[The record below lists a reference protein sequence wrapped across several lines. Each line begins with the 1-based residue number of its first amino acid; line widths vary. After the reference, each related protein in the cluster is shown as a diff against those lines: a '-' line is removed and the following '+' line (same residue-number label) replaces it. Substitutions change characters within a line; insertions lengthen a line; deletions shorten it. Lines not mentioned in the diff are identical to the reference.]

1 MQLPTRIRNQR
12 RRGAGFTLMEV
23 LLVLVILVILGSMAV
38 GMFTGVQEQAEIDAA
53 RSQVSVLKKQIQIYR
68 QQLSQY
74 PTSLQDL
81 IVQPT
86 GLTKPE
92 RWSKLLDTTEV
103 PLDPWGNQYQYKQ
116 PGSHNVDSF
125 DVWSMGP
132 DQTDGSED
140 DIGNW
145 PQAQT
150 QR

>member
-1 MQLPTRIRNQR
+1 MPTRNQNHR
-12 RRGAGFTLMEV
+12 RPNTGFTLMEV

-53 RSQVSVLKKQIQIYR
+53 RSQVATFKRQIQIYR

-86 GLTKPE
+86 NLTKPE
-92 RWSKLLDTTEV
+92 RWTKLLDVNEI
-103 PLDPWGNQYQYKQ
+103 PLDPWGSQYQYKQ
-116 PGSHNVDSF
+116 PGTHNPDSF
-125 DVWSMGP
+125 DVWSVGP
-132 DQTDGSED
+132 DRADGSED

-145 PQAQT
+145 PAAQT

>member
-1 MQLPTRIRNQR
+1 MQARNRNQH

-38 GMFTGVQEQAEIDAA
+38 GMFTGVQERAEIDAA
-53 RSQVSVLKKQIQIYR
+53 QSEVAVLKRQIQLYR
-68 QQLSQY
+68 QQLGQY

-86 GLTKPE
+86 SLTKPE
-92 RWSKLLDTTEV
+92 RWSKLIDENEV
-103 PLDPWGNQYQYKQ
+103 PTDPWGNQYQFQ
-116 PGSHNVDSF
+116 EPGKVNADAF

-132 DQTDGSED
+132 NGVSGDED

-145 PQAQT
+145 PAAQA
-150 QR
+150 RR